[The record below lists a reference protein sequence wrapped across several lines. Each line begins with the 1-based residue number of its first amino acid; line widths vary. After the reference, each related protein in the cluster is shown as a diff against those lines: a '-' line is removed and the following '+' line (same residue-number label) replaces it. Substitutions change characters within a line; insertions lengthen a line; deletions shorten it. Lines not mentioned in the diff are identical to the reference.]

1 MAILNAKSDT
11 TMPRKQTKKKDSAK
25 AKDPVKK
32 DTETAPSHPSPET
45 EKEETPAQ
53 PVSAIT
59 ETEGHEEA
67 EESTA
72 PQGRN
77 VPPNHIFIGKK
88 PVMGYA
94 LSAVM
99 QLTQYPTV
107 VLRARGRAIS
117 TAVDVAQVA
126 TKRLGNGQFDV
137 KDVKI
142 DTEIIGEG
150 QEARNVST
158 IEITLGKK

>member
-1 MAILNAKSDT
+1 
-11 TMPRKQTKKKDSAK
+11 MPRKTTKKNNSSKSQEQAVDDS
-25 AKDPVKK
+25 
-32 DTETAPSHPSPET
+32 EN
-45 EKEETPAQ
+45 
-53 PVSAIT
+53 
-59 ETEGHEEA
+59 
-67 EESTA
+67 EESNVAQETQQPSA
-72 PQGRN
+72 TEQTSTQPQRS